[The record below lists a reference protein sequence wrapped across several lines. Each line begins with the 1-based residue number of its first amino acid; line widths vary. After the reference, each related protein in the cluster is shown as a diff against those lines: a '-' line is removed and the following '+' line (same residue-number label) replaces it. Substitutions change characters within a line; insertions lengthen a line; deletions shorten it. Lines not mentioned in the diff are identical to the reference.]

1 MKHWGLEAALQTR
14 REQDLYR
21 QRLTVNSPQGAVLQL
36 DGQQVL
42 AFCSNDYLG
51 LANHPA
57 VIDAFTEGARRYGA
71 GAGASHLVSGH
82 QSPHQDLEV
91 ALAAFTG
98 RESALLFSSGFMANL
113 GTIDALTGDG
123 DRVFQDRLNHA
134 SLLDGARLSGA
145 RYRRYQHNAPDALG
159 KLLKKPSEGRT
170 LVVTDGV
177 FSMDGDI
184 APLPELAA
192 LCREHNALLM
202 VDDAH
207 GLGVLGEN
215 GGGCLEH
222 FGLST
227 ADVPLL
233 MGTLGK
239 SLGVMGAFVAG
250 PAAII
255 DTLIQSARSY
265 IYTTAL
271 PPAAACAV
279 TTSLTLAGAGSEL
292 REKLHSNIRQFREGA
307 VARNLTLLDSQTAI
321 QPLVLGSAER
331 ALSWSE
337 ALRAKGI
344 LVPAIRPP
352 TVPEGSSRLRIA
364 LSAAHSA
371 AQIEQLLDALAQV
384 QSGHADRD

>member
-1 MKHWGLEAALQTR
+1 MEHWGLEAGLQAR
-14 REQDLYR
+14 REQGLYR
-21 QRLTVNSPQGAVLQL
+21 QRLTIDGPQGPVL
-36 DGQQVL
+36 DVNGQPLL

-51 LANHPA
+51 LANHPVVVNA
-57 VIDAFTEGARRYGA
+57 FADALRSYGA

-82 QSPHQDLEV
+82 QSPHEALET
-91 ALAAFTG
+91 ALAAYTG
-98 RESALLFSSGFMANL
+98 RERALLFSSGFMANL
-113 GTIDALTGDG
+113 GTIDALMGPG
-123 DRVFQDRLNHA
+123 DRILQDRLNHA

-145 RYRRYQHNAPDALG
+145 RFRRYQHNDPVSLAAL
-159 KLLKKPSEGRT
+159 LNKPSQGRT

-184 APLPELAA
+184 APLPELAS
-192 LCREHNALLM
+192 LCKAHDALLM

-207 GLGVLGEN
+207 GLGVLGDN

-222 FGLST
+222 FGLDAS
-227 ADVPLL
+227 DVPIL

-255 DTLIQSARSY
+255 ETLIQAARSY

-279 TTSLTLAGAGSEL
+279 TASLQLAGPSSEL
-292 REKLHSNIRQFREGA
+292 RKKLQTNIGLFREGA
-307 VARNLTLLDSQTAI
+307 AARELSLLASQTAI
-321 QPLVLGSAER
+321 QPLVLGSADR
-331 ALSWSE
+331 ALQWSE
-337 ALRAKGI
+337 ALRARGI

-352 TVPEGSSRLRIA
+352 TVPEGSARLRIA

-371 AQIEQLLDALAQV
+371 VQIERLLEALADV
-384 QSGHADRD
+384 RATHA